1 MENHGKGGEE
11 HEVTQSAEKDVP
23 TKSHPTHIYLSKGR
37 KKVEDRNP
45 RYGRLIQET
54 QIRSD
59 QSCVEQGSDAERKRR
74 PSRSD
79 HKPKHKAK
87 DHLQRGGKE
96 YLRESPESDIQRLR
110 KKARSKQK
118 HKPGS
123 DQNKPTCWKNPKM
136 RRKPNKLA
144 KEPGK
149 SKQQQTKN
157 KHFHNLRDPNII
169 ASLAQS
175 LFFSLSFSFPFVAPS
190 VSQEDRRQG
199 S

>member
-23 TKSHPTHIYLSKGR
+23 TKSHPTHTYLSKGR

-79 HKPKHKAK
+79 HKLKHKAK
-87 DHLQRGGKE
+87 GHLQRGGKIPQRVSRIR
-96 YLRESPESDIQRLR
+96 YPEIE
-110 KKARSKQK
+110 K
-118 HKPGS
+118 
-123 DQNKPTCWKNPKM
+123 
-136 RRKPNKLA
+136 
-144 KEPGK
+144 K
-149 SKQQQTKN
+149 SKIETKT
-157 KHFHNLRDPNII
+157 
-169 ASLAQS
+169 
-175 LFFSLSFSFPFVAPS
+175 
-190 VSQEDRRQG
+190 
-199 S
+199 